1 MAFFDLSIPYTDPSP
16 PDRSSITRAKL
27 VTKALELGYSGV
39 AYNRMIKGVMSDRD
53 RCSIPLLTIASF
65 LKHSPLLL
73 SNVNFHR
80 DLLGL
85 PRASPFRQYTRL
97 TVCTETPA
105 QSQALNS
112 GNPILKTYDL
122 VAAKPLNQSAFEL
135 ACEKLEVDI
144 IAIDFSDKLP
154 FRLKMPMV
162 KAAIERGVYFE
173 ITYANIIA
181 DDQARKQIITNAKLL
196 VDWTRG
202 RNLIVSSA
210 APTANEFRGP
220 YDVAN
225 LMSLLGLSMERAKM
239 AISRNCRTIISNA
252 MRKKHFF
259 KEAIRVEVVS
269 SGQEIDT
276 NKPWS
281 IDSFKWDPISSGNG
295 DILLD
300 DLAKSFTTSINKV
313 TKTTKAIDFASVID
327 SMPSL
332 GFQVKDLISGSGVVA
347 SQSMGTFK
355 SIVSASEA
363 IEQSVVTAG
372 VPEQPARLC
381 FPQSGQTSL
390 GDSLLEQQM
399 FDCQNPQKSYSSSDT
414 TNAFID
420 AMEIEAPTITTEAK
434 PKNSDGTDGNF
445 DLITTEIHDFQPQKC
460 VTNRELNVVPANDNL
475 SFHTLEIGLD
485 AACNA
490 NSEVEISTN
499 YQDTDIPAPDNEEA
513 KCVKGSDTQ
522 SDLMDEILTVV
533 DVGSKEEKSL
543 PLNSSSLPT
552 SENEQFRESGDDAV
566 ILANQVPVLESNDD
580 MTIIGDYSVATH
592 PSAEV
597 KMEGEEHG
605 KADTEMNDLALI
617 QSIPDDA
624 GKSRP
629 KRKTPYQAKTVP
641 LKRLLHTIPFK
652 KTRKSKRKIK
662 MA

>member
-39 AYNRMIKGVMSDRD
+39 AYNRTIKGVMSDRD

-97 TVCTETPA
+97 TVCTETLP
-105 QSQALNS
+105 SPRPS
-112 GNPILKTYDL
+112 IP
-122 VAAKPLNQSAFEL
+122 
-135 ACEKLEVDI
+135 VDI

-162 KAAIERGVYFE
+162 KVAIERGVYFE

-259 KEAIRVEVVS
+259 KEAIRVEVVP

-281 IDSFKWDPISSGNG
+281 FDSFKWDPISSGDG

-313 TKTTKAIDFASVID
+313 SKTTRAIDFASVID

-347 SQSMGTFK
+347 SQSMGTCK

-372 VPEQPARLC
+372 VPDLPDRLC
-381 FPQSGQTSL
+381 ILQSGQTSL
-390 GDSLLEQQM
+390 GDNLLEQQM

-414 TNAFID
+414 TKAFID

-434 PKNSDGTDGNF
+434 PKNPDGTDGNF
-445 DLITTEIHDFQPQKC
+445 DLITTEILDFQPQC

-475 SFHTLEIGLD
+475 TFHTLEIGLD

-499 YQDTDIPAPDNEEA
+499 YQDTDIPAPHNEEA

-533 DVGSKEEKSL
+533 DVESKEEKSL
-543 PLNSSSLPT
+543 SLNSSSLPT

-566 ILANQVPVLESNDD
+566 ILANQVPVLEFNDD

-597 KMEGEEHG
+597 TMEGEELG
-605 KADTEMNDLALI
+605 TLI
-617 QSIPDDA
+617 
-624 GKSRP
+624 
-629 KRKTPYQAKTVP
+629 
-641 LKRLLHTIPFK
+641 LK
-652 KTRKSKRKIK
+652 
-662 MA
+662 

>member
-1 MAFFDLSIPYTDPSP
+1 M
-16 PDRSSITRAKL
+16 
-27 VTKALELGYSGV
+27 
-39 AYNRMIKGVMSDRD
+39 
-53 RCSIPLLTIASF
+53 
-65 LKHSPLLL
+65 
-73 SNVNFHR
+73 
-80 DLLGL
+80 
-85 PRASPFRQYTRL
+85 Q
-97 TVCTETPA
+97 
-105 QSQALNS
+105 
-112 GNPILKTYDL
+112 
-122 VAAKPLNQSAFEL
+122 
-135 ACEKLEVDI
+135 
-144 IAIDFSDKLP
+144 
-154 FRLKMPMV
+154 
-162 KAAIERGVYFE
+162 RGVYFE
-173 ITYANIIA
+173 ITYSNIIA

-196 VDWTRG
+196 VDWSRG

-269 SGQEIDT
+269 SGEEIDA

-281 IDSFKWDPISSGNG
+281 IDSFKWDPISSGDG

-300 DLAKSFTTSINKV
+300 DLAKAFTTSINKV
-313 TKTTKAIDFASVID
+313 SKTTKAIDFASVID

-347 SQSMGTFK
+347 SQSMGTCK

-363 IEQSVVTAG
+363 IEQSVVTAA
-372 VPEQPARLC
+372 VPEQPDRLC
-381 FPQSGQTSL
+381 FLQSGQTSL

-414 TNAFID
+414 TKAFID

-434 PKNSDGTDGNF
+434 PKNPDGTDGNF

-475 SFHTLEIGLD
+475 TFHTLEIGLD

-499 YQDTDIPAPDNEEA
+499 YQDTDIPAPHNEEA
-513 KCVKGSDTQ
+513 KCVKSSDTQ
-522 SDLMDEILTVV
+522 SYLDEILTVV
-533 DVGSKEEKSL
+533 DVESKEEKSL
-543 PLNSSSLPT
+543 LLNSSSLPT

-592 PSAEV
+592 LSAEV
-597 KMEGEEHG
+597 TMEGEELG
-605 KADTEMNDLALI
+605 KVDTEMNDPALI
-617 QSIPDDA
+617 QSIP

-629 KRKTPYQAKTVP
+629 KRKTPYQAKNFP